1 MLSIGVPYLTT
12 GHLYPIL
19 DRGLCSMI
27 RVQNLN
33 FAYPGNA
40 PVLQEIDLEIPAG
53 TWAAIIGANGS
64 GKTTLARCLNG
75 LHLPRKGQVLVDD
88 LCTRDPEAL
97 FEIRKRI
104 GMVFQ
109 NPDDQLVSTTVE
121 AEIAF
126 GLENLSVPTEQIQ
139 RRIDEI
145 LKEFHLES
153 YRRHPPHRLSGGE
166 KQRVAIAAA
175 VALHPRYLVLDEPTA
190 LLDPRARSEI
200 GALLRQLRDQFGI
213 TTIHITQ
220 SPSEAATADRVIV
233 MHQGRLLYDGTPDE
247 VYRHAAELQEMG
259 LDIPFTSALAA
270 NFRARTKYPLGVRL
284 DMDSLA
290 SALVPVLA
298 SPPTAMKNPAT
309 PQNGSIKLAAES
321 LTHIYDRGLPTE
333 RTAIRAIDAEFPSGC
348 IVALIGRSGAGK
360 TTLAQHFNALLKP
373 HGGRVLLDGGD
384 IWDGDCDSTRIRQQV
399 GLVFQ
404 FPELQLFEETVA
416 LDVAFGPRNLGFPE
430 KMIEESVNRS
440 LQVVDLPREHFGQR
454 SPMTLSGGEKRRV
467 ALAGILAMA
476 PDVLVLDEPTAG
488 LDGRTVGKLCEVFLQ
503 LKEQGKTLVLI
514 THNIDLVAE
523 LSTHILVLEH
533 GEVQASGA
541 TRDLLSDPDFPSF
554 SGLEA
559 PAAVQLTRALAARNL
574 PVPSNLITLR
584 EVADFIAAN
593 FVPPP

>member
-1 MLSIGVPYLTT
+1 
-12 GHLYPIL
+12 
-19 DRGLCSMI
+19 MI

-33 FAYPGNA
+33 FAYPGNVS
-40 PVLQEIDLEIPAG
+40 VLREINLDIPAG

-75 LHLPRKGQVLVDD
+75 LHLPQRGQVLVDD
-88 LCTRDPEAL
+88 LSTRDPDAL

-126 GLENLSVPTEQIQ
+126 GLENLSVPTARMQ

-145 LKEFHLES
+145 LREFHLES
-153 YRRHPPHRLSGGE
+153 YRLHPPHRLSGGE

-190 LLDPRARSEI
+190 LLDPQARSEI
-200 GALLRQLRDQFGI
+200 RTLLRQLRDQFGI

-220 SPSEAATADRVIV
+220 SPAEAAAADRVIV
-233 MHQGRLLYDGTPDE
+233 MHQGRLLHDGTPE
-247 VYRHAAELQEMG
+247 KVYRHAAELLEMG
-259 LDIPFTSALAA
+259 LDIPFASALAA
-270 NFRARTKYPLGVRL
+270 DFGSRTRYPLGDHL
-284 DMDSLA
+284 DLDSLA
-290 SALVPVLA
+290 SSLVPVLA
-298 SPPTAMKNPAT
+298 AAPTTTQTQALPRA
-309 PQNGSIKLAAES
+309 GSIKLATEA

-333 RTAIRAIDAEFPSGC
+333 RTAIRSINAEFPSGC
-348 IVALIGRSGAGK
+348 IIALIGRSGAGK

-384 IWDGDCDSTRIRQQV
+384 IWDKDCDSARIRQQV

-430 KMIEESVNRS
+430 QVIEEAVNRA

-488 LDGRTVGKLCEVFLQ
+488 LDGRTVRKMCEVFLQ
-503 LKEQGKTLVLI
+503 LKQQGNTLVLI
-514 THNIDLVAE
+514 THNIDLVAD

-541 TRDLLSDPDFPSF
+541 TRDLLSDPDFPAF

-559 PAAVQLTRALAARNL
+559 PAPVQLTRALAARDY

-584 EVADFIAAN
+584 EVADFLYAN
-593 FVPPP
+593 FDPPP